1 MEFTKKEETH
11 MELQISTLFIE
22 KLLKKKFHEQCLLGD
37 KKFFDPYSFPVAR
50 ELEDNFP
57 VIQKELKAILQRYDE
72 FANFQD
78 ISPDQVY
85 ISNDDKWRMFFFK
98 AAGVNFGRNQEFAPE
113 TFKILNRHKYVI
125 SAYISVLGP
134 KKMLMPHS
142 GPWSG
147 ILRMHLGVSIPGKND
162 CVLVNGGEE
171 YHWQE
176 GKVVLFDDTYE
187 HIAVNTTNE
196 IRAVLFLDLM
206 RPLKQPWAF
215 INWAILRVSILFPY
229 IWIPYLRHRRWEKK
243 FYKKV

>member
-1 MEFTKKEETH
+1 MK
-11 MELQISTLFIE
+11 INTLFIE
-22 KLLKKKFHEQCLLGD
+22 NLLREPFHRHSLIGD
-37 KKFFDPYSFPVAR
+37 QKYFNPHLFPVAK

-57 VIQKELKAILQRYDE
+57 VIQTELKEILKHYDH

-98 AAGVNFGRNQEFAPE
+98 AAGVNFGKNQAFAPE

-134 KKMLMPHS
+134 KKMLMPHK

-147 ILRMHLGVSIPGKND
+147 VLRMHLGVVIPGHKD

-171 YHWQE
+171 YHWEE
-176 GKVVLFDDTYE
+176 GKTVLFDDTYE
-187 HIAVNTTNE
+187 HIAVNTTDE
-196 IRAVLFLDLM
+196 IRAVLFLDIM

-215 INWAILRVSILFPY
+215 INWAILRLSIVFPY
-229 IWIPYLRHRRWEKK
+229 IWIPYFRHRKWAKNFYRK
-243 FYKKV
+243 FKQ